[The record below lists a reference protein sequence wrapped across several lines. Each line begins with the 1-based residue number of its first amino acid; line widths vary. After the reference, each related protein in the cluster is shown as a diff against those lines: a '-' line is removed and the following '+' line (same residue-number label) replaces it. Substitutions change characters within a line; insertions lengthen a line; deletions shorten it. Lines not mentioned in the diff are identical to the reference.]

1 VRKKIIAFIN
11 FFHLPLFQ
19 FIPAETFRYLF
30 CGVSTLVVDWVVF
43 SFSLHFIFQKQSLQI
58 ADFSFSAT
66 SLSKATAIVAGF
78 VWGFGL
84 NKYIV
89 FTQSSLKGRVQ
100 LFRYTII
107 VGTCIILNFII
118 IKILLTQIPSLPTF
132 ANIITSLLV
141 AVYSYIVQR
150 SFTFKVSKKSNSS
163 DS

>member
-1 VRKKIIAFIN
+1 MRKKIIAFID

-43 SFSLHFIFQKQSLQI
+43 SISLHFIFQKN
-58 ADFSFSAT
+58 SFVLFDHSISAT
-66 SLSKATAIVAGF
+66 SASKALAIAAGF

-89 FTQSSLKGRVQ
+89 FTQSPLKGRIQ
-100 LFRYTII
+100 LFRYALI

-118 IKILLTQIPSLPTF
+118 IKLLLTQMPSLPTF
-132 ANIITSLLV
+132 ANIITSLFV
-141 AVYSYIVQR
+141 SVYSYIVQR
-150 SFTFKVSKKSNSS
+150 SFTFKVNKK
-163 DS
+163 